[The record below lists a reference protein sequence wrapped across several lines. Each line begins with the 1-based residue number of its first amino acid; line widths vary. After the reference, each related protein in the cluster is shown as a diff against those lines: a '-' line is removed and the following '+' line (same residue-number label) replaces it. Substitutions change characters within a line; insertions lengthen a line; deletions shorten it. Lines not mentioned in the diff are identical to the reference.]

1 MNALEL
7 IDTLMIAG
15 QIDEARAELD
25 AYLRDHPDDDDARR
39 MRIALLRR
47 LPADEAPDPLA
58 AALDDLA
65 RLKALTVADWVEKA
79 IILEA
84 RGDLPGAAAA
94 LGSALNLR
102 PFAPELVER
111 RVDLLARLNRLA
123 DALNL
128 LDGMILAR
136 RPGAWRWRMWRGD
149 LLLRQRQP
157 ERAIPEFTQAIDE
170 LSAQADQPALIVNV
184 RAQIHLKRARAYAD
198 AGQVGPAYDD
208 YTAAEALIPG
218 DPTIAFARGLMLC
231 ARDGQAAGQPVCAA
245 ALDGASPAL
254 RDQMRAMLA
263 EDRRWTD
270 LAAALGLAD

>member
-15 QIDEARAELD
+15 QLDEALTELD
-25 AYLRDHPDDDDARR
+25 AHLRDHPDDDEARR

-47 LPADEAPDPLA
+47 LPADGLPDPLA

-65 RLKALTVADWVEKA
+65 RLKAPAAADWVEKA

-94 LGSALNLR
+94 LSSALNLR

-111 RVDLLARLNRLA
+111 RVALLARLNRLA

-157 ERAIPEFTQAIDE
+157 ERAIAEFTQAIDE
-170 LSAQADQPALIVNV
+170 LSAQDEQPALIVNL

-198 AGQVGPAYDD
+198 AGQLGPAHDD
-208 YTAAEALIPG
+208 YAAAEALIPG
-218 DPTIAFARGLMLC
+218 DPTIAFARGLMLS
-231 ARDGQAAGQPVCAA
+231 ALNGQAAGQPVCAA
-245 ALDGASPAL
+245 ALAGASPAL

-263 EDRRWTD
+263 EDRRWAD
-270 LAAALGLAD
+270 LAAALGLAN